1 MKYKKIIKP
10 DINPLILNTFVVD
23 WNFRPSITTDHEKY
37 CIRYEITFADG
48 SKKKKQLGGFS
59 LLKEANKVKEEL
71 ILQLNTG
78 TYVPYHFTVKE
89 FYDYWLY
96 YYMIDEKKIAYSA
109 FLTYRNIIYNYL
121 LKEISPDMDISQIES
136 THLIKFMDSIDSDSI
151 RSNAYAVIGSSFS
164 TAKKCHIINRNPAP
178 FAVQTIRTKMKQNK
192 KAALKRTAFSL
203 QQLQNILL
211 TCKSEEPDYYL
222 LMLICATTGIRISE
236 ALGLQFENVDYFN
249 CRLHIVWQKG
259 RTIQGDGWESHMA
272 TSQLIRPKTYSSIRS
287 VELPQFVLDEIIL
300 AKTKYDYLIQNDVN
314 FHYTSDFVIVNSIGK
329 PLSRDSNI
337 SHAFKH
343 VLELCGIDSEKY
355 HWHDLRHTYATLLK
369 KNINN
374 LKVISKML
382 GHATTNMTEEVYID
396 NQKEVIDLCNIMNNY
411 ADDLTFQVRKN
422 DEKIA
427 QQDFD
432 MAKMVDFLT

>member
-1 MKYKKIIKP
+1 MKA
-10 DINPLILNTFVVD
+10 
-23 WNFRPSITTDHEKY
+23 
-37 CIRYEITFADG
+37 FA
-48 SKKKKQLGGFS
+48 
-59 LLKEANKVKEEL
+59 
-71 ILQLNTG
+71 
-78 TYVPYHFTVKE
+78 
-89 FYDYWLY
+89 
-96 YYMIDEKKIAYSA
+96 
-109 FLTYRNIIYNYL
+109 
-121 LKEISPDMDISQIES
+121 
-136 THLIKFMDSIDSDSI
+136 
-151 RSNAYAVIGSSFS
+151 

>member
-96 YYMIDEKKIAYSA
+96 YYMIDEKKIAYST

-192 KAALKRTAFSL
+192 KAALKRTTFSL

-259 RTIQGDGWESHMA
+259 ITIQGDGWESHMA

-329 PLSRDSNI
+329 PL
-337 SHAFKH
+337 
-343 VLELCGIDSEKY
+343 
-355 HWHDLRHTYATLLK
+355 
-369 KNINN
+369 
-374 LKVISKML
+374 
-382 GHATTNMTEEVYID
+382 
-396 NQKEVIDLCNIMNNY
+396 
-411 ADDLTFQVRKN
+411 
-422 DEKIA
+422 
-427 QQDFD
+427 
-432 MAKMVDFLT
+432 

>member
-1 MKYKKIIKP
+1 
-10 DINPLILNTFVVD
+10 
-23 WNFRPSITTDHEKY
+23 
-37 CIRYEITFADG
+37 
-48 SKKKKQLGGFS
+48 
-59 LLKEANKVKEEL
+59 
-71 ILQLNTG
+71 
-78 TYVPYHFTVKE
+78 
-89 FYDYWLY
+89 
-96 YYMIDEKKIAYSA
+96 
-109 FLTYRNIIYNYL
+109 
-121 LKEISPDMDISQIES
+121 MDISQIES

-164 TAKKCHIINRNPAP
+164 IAKKCHIINRNPAP
-178 FAVQTIRTKMKQNK
+178 FAVQTIRAKMKQNK
-192 KAALKRTAFSL
+192 KAALKRSTFSL

-211 TCKSEEPDYYL
+211 TCKNEEPDYYL

-272 TSQLIRPKTYSSIRS
+272 TSQLIPPKTYSSIRS

-343 VLELCGIDSEKY
+343 VLELCGINSEKY

-396 NQKEVIDLCNIMNNY
+396 TQKEVIDLCNIMNNY
-411 ADDLTFQVRKN
+411 AENLTFQVRKN